1 MNFKIITN
9 FKLRY
14 LPREVSRI
22 ELSSLFVG
30 KRQTDPGSKFHFRKY
45 PFRFNKDLTVFYNIL
60 ITETIIV
67 KTISDI

>member
-14 LPREVSRI
+14 LLRKVSRI
-22 ELSSLFVG
+22 ELPVCG
-30 KRQTDPGSKFHFRKY
+30 ERQTDPGSKFDFRKY
-45 PFRFNKDLTVFYNIL
+45 PFGFNKDLTVFYNVL